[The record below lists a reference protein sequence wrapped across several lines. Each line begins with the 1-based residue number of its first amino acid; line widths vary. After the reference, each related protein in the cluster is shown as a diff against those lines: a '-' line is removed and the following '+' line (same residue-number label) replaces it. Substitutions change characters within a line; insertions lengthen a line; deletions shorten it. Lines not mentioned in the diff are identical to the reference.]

1 MKIVGKIPSSHK
13 WIIMWKL
20 MMLDNYKVNTIFQ
33 TFITPWKVSKKCVK
47 PKKQNKDRRYPMH
60 LSPLLKDDQLI
71 VEH

>member
-1 MKIVGKIPSSHK
+1 
-13 WIIMWKL
+13 
-20 MMLDNYKVNTIFQ
+20 MLDNYKVNTIFQ

-47 PKKQNKDRRYPMH
+47 PKKQNKDWRYPMH